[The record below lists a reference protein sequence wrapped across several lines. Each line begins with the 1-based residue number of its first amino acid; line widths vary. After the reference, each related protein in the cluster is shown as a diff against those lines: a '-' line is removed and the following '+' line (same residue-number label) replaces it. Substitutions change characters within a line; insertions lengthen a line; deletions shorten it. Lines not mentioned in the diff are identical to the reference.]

1 MGRVLC
7 VVIGVMAA
15 ASALAAASPVE
26 RVAAT
31 RVPEA
36 ASAVRADGELN
47 DAFWQ
52 TVPAI
57 TGFRQRDPREGAPP
71 TFQTEARVAYD
82 ATTLYVFGRLHQKT
96 VGLTGR
102 LNYTVTPA
110 LSIQVYMEP
119 FVSAGDYS
127 NFKELANGRSKSYE
141 GRFTPLAYGG
151 SPDFN
156 YRSFRTTNVL
166 RWEYKPGSTLF
177 AVWQQGRED
186 TLDRG
191 TFQFSK
197 DFGGVFDAPA
207 RNVFLI
213 KWAYWLNY

>member
-1 MGRVLC
+1 VTYRPTSFLNLNA
-7 VVIGVMAA
+7 GVRF
-15 ASALAAASPVE
+15 SRNHDESQWIE
-26 RVAAT
+26 AT
-31 RVPEA
+31 G
-36 ASAVRADGELN
+36 DGH
-47 DAFWQ
+47 
-52 TVPAI
+52 
-57 TGFRQRDPREGAPP
+57 
-71 TFQTEARVAYD
+71 
-82 ATTLYVFGRLHQKT
+82 YVFGRLHQKT

-141 GRFTPLAYGG
+141 ERFTPFAYGG
-151 SPDFN
+151 NPDFN

-213 KWAYWLNY
+213 KWAYWLNF